1 MLTLLLLGSVVII
14 ACILCNRLSNKAGI
28 PMLLG
33 FILLGM
39 IFGSDGIFKI
49 PFENFEFAEQICT
62 IALIFIM
69 FYGGFN
75 TNWQEAKKVAVKSL
89 LLSSLGVVITA
100 ALTAVF
106 CHFVLKFQLLE
117 SCLVGAVLS
126 STDAASVFSIL
137 RSKKLS
143 LKYSTSSLLEMESGS
158 NDPFA
163 YLLMVFV
170 LSLMKGGQTAGSL
183 VYLLFSQIVYG
194 AGLAVIIALAAI
206 WFLRKFNFENSGFET
221 AFVFAVAVFAYALP
235 SVLGGNG
242 FLSVY
247 ILGIIVGNHQFENK
261 KQLVHFFDGVTNLM
275 QMLIF
280 FLLGLLA
287 FPSQMPSI
295 IVPSLLIALFLTLVA
310 RPAATFAILTP
321 FKAKINQQ
329 LMVSWAGLR
338 GAASIVFAIF
348 ATVGD
353 AYTKN
358 DLFHIVF
365 CVVLFSI
372 GIQGT
377 LLPFAAKKLHMID
390 TKHNVEKT
398 FNDYSEENEI
408 QFISL
413 NVTNGH
419 PWIDKKIKEISLPP
433 STLLVMI
440 LRDGA
445 TIIPNGET
453 DILLGDI
460 LIVSAAG
467 FKDVSEI
474 HLTEI
479 VIDEDSELIGK
490 NLSESNVSKKAL
502 ILMIKRGETV
512 IIPNGESCIQ
522 CGDILVL
529 NPYKN
534 LPNNKKKKQRKP

>member
-1 MLTLLLLGSVVII
+1 MLTILLVASVVII
-14 ACILCNRLSNKAGI
+14 ACILCNRISSKAGI
-28 PMLLG
+28 PVLLG
-33 FILLGM
+33 FIVLGM
-39 IFGSDGIFKI
+39 IFGSDGVFKI
-49 PFENFEFAEQICT
+49 QFENFAFAEQICT
-62 IALIFIM
+62 VSLIFIM

-75 TNWQEAKKVAVKSL
+75 TNWRQAKKVAVKSL

-100 ALTAVF
+100 VLTALF
-106 CHFVLKFQLLE
+106 CRFVLNFEMLE
-117 SCLVGAVLS
+117 SLLIGAVLS

-137 RSKKLS
+137 RSKKLG
-143 LKYSTSSLLEMESGS
+143 LKYGTSSLLEVESGS

-170 LSLMKGGQTAGSL
+170 LSLMKGGQSAGSL
-183 VYLLFSQIVYG
+183 AYLLFAQIVYG
-194 AGLAVIIALAAI
+194 VGIALLISIGAVL
-206 WFLRKFNFENSGFET
+206 FLKKFDFGNSGLET
-221 AFVFAVAVFAYALP
+221 AFVFAVAIVSYALP

-247 ILGIIVGNHQFENK
+247 IVGIILGNREIENK
-261 KQLVHFFDGVTNLM
+261 KLMVHFLDGITNLF

-287 FPSQMPSI
+287 FPSQMPQI
-295 IVPSLLIALFLTLVA
+295 IIPSLIIAAFLTLVA
-310 RPAATFAILTP
+310 RPVAVFAILTP
-321 FKAKINQQ
+321 FKAKLNQQ

-353 AYTKN
+353 VYTKN
-358 DLFHIVF
+358 DVFHIVF

-372 GIQGT
+372 GIQGS
-377 LLPFAAKKLHMID
+377 LLPFVAKKLNMID

-413 NVTNGH
+413 AVTDGH
-419 PWIDKKIKEISLPP
+419 PWADKKIKDISLPP

-445 TIIPNGET
+445 SVIPNGET
-453 DILLGDI
+453 DILTGDS
-460 LIVSAAG
+460 LIISAQG
-467 FKDVSEI
+467 FKDVSNI
-474 HLTEI
+474 RLTEI
-479 VIDEDSELIGK
+479 LVDEDSGLAGK
-490 NLSESNVSKKAL
+490 KLSEAYISKKAL
-502 ILMIKRGETV
+502 VLMIKRGDTV
-512 IIPNGESCIQ
+512 IIPNGESTVE
-522 CGDILVL
+522 CGDIIVL
-529 NPYKN
+529 NSYKN
-534 LPNNKKKKQRKP
+534 LLKK